1 MASNIDVG
9 LGLGLQ
15 AQLQAPAQVFAR
27 QQQQKV
33 MEQQAAMKRAAE
45 DEDLY
50 YRLQKDI
57 SVSSKDLHRLVKEP
71 VANMTAAAINE
82 LVKAKNSG
90 EANWRNKAV
99 DITNNYKNQI
109 AHLSGLS
116 EQYKNYEKNYEM
128 LGNYKTREQQS
139 LRELMNGSQT
149 YTEMLDKAKAKGMT
163 GLDIESGLITS
174 NQFMPRVNLNRELDN
189 TFSKINPTETQV
201 KEIKGPD
208 GTYQE
213 IHTTIPLKIA
223 DAAIIAK
230 KNGLSFVPSIES
242 ATDEIISDPV
252 LRNQY
257 ADTYSINPQD
267 TAALKQSIM
276 NEGSKFVEDNVKRRN
291 LGNPNTKIV
300 INNGSAEEPVLGW
313 TKAVQ
318 GFETGGYNS
327 TSAGTLGVNSPG
339 YSTKNVRNLTN
350 QTGNHEGGGALSSKI
365 VNEITV
371 LPYVQAKDKNGK
383 LFIRPAKDGDKN
395 AILGYKPFVMFGTEG
410 SKFFLPADE
419 FTYTKLMSDGKEI
432 TAEIRKSV
440 REMTDY
446 AAQLQELYKI
456 ERMKEGPIKN
466 AWVNGDTYALTNELK
481 NKIK

>member
-174 NQFMPRVNLNRELDN
+174 NQFMPRVDLNRTLDS
-189 TFSKINPTETQV
+189 TFSKVSPINVETKMIKEGDKDIEQV
-201 KEIKGPD
+201 TTRVPLMEDEASLIAQQKGL
-208 GTYQE
+208 T
-213 IHTTIPLKIA
+213 
-223 DAAIIAK
+223 
-230 KNGLSFVPSIES
+230 FVPSIQS
-242 ATDEIISDPV
+242 TAREIVADPT
-252 LRNQY
+252 LRSQY
-257 ADTYSINPQD
+257 ADTYNINPQD
-267 TAALKQSIM
+267 EQALMNSIM
-276 NEGSKFVEDNVKRRN
+276 NEGRKFVEEGIKRKYLSN
-291 LGNPNTKIV
+291 QNIKVVVNAG
-300 INNGSAEEPVLGW
+300 GEELPMI
-313 TKAVQ
+313 
-318 GFETGGYNS
+318 GFNKEFQETDTGGFKS
-327 TSAGTLGVNSPG
+327 VTAGHLNVNYPG
-339 YSTKNVRNLTN
+339 YSVTSVNNLLD
-350 QTGNHEGGGALSSKI
+350 QTGKPVRGGSLDNQIINEVKI
-365 VNEITV
+365 F
-371 LPYVQAKDKNGK
+371 PYVSDSKTKV
-383 LFIRPAKDGDKN
+383 IRPALKGEKP
-395 AILGYKPFVMFGTEG
+395 LGYQPFVIFGKPG
-410 SKFFLPADE
+410 SHYLLPSKEFSYLPIAKDNPKFVSIVQGSIEQMNNYSNELNSL
-419 FTYTKLMSDGKEI
+419 YT
-432 TAEIRKSV
+432 
-440 REMTDY
+440 
-446 AAQLQELYKI
+446 QE
-456 ERMKEGPIKN
+456 RVKEGPVKN
-466 AWVNGDTYALTNELK
+466 ALGSGDISTLTKELK
-481 NKIK
+481 KKIK